1 MNENQTHQTAGT
13 ETPVDNFVRTLI
25 ADIKSP
31 APQNIW
37 IELGPDDASRYP
49 RYRFHNADGNIVT
62 LTCDMDGDICR
73 QHTLRVVDLEG
84 NPLMHSMEWKTADSP
99 SELGTLYA
107 LLRDRCHPTKPEK
120 VETASGFV
128 NPEQTDCFIR
138 ALVRDAKMQ
147 RPKLSWTRQDQDDK
161 IRYYSTGLGKCQS
174 SIWLQ
179 RDYEDEDSDSY
190 TLQYVRDG
198 EMILSCTETAK
209 RTENPDCQLREL
221 YHLVAK
227 NDVQSDEVLVSVPE
241 IHRFIADTSHRE
253 MLERIHGESKDK
265 PVLVG
270 DLFRQATLHRITHE
284 FVVAAIDHCPGLSSN
299 PLEKCRLQ
307 HMAEYMVGAIRCAKR
322 EPNGATFTL
331 RATGVA
337 YEAPGIASRTVR
349 MSSAPQHISN
359 ACITWSD
366 IFADADISPQAKI
379 NRTCVLVLMAIL
391 KDELP

>member
-1 MNENQTHQTAGT
+1 MNENHINQTTRA

-25 ADIKSP
+25 ADIRNPVSH
-31 APQNIW
+31 NVW
-37 IELGPDDASRYP
+37 IEMEPDDASRYP
-49 RYRFHNADGNIVT
+49 RYRFHDADGNIIT

-84 NPLMHSMEWKTADSP
+84 NPLMHSMEWKAADSP

-120 VETASGFV
+120 VKPDSGFV
-128 NPEQTDCFIR
+128 DPEQTDCFIK
-138 ALVRDAKMQ
+138 ALVRDAKMR
-147 RPKLSWTRQDQDDK
+147 RPKLAWTRECHDGNV
-161 IRYYSTGLGKCQS
+161 RYYSSGLGKCQS

-179 RDYEDEDSDSY
+179 RDHQDEDSDSY

-198 EMILSCTETAK
+198 EMILSCTETASL
-209 RTENPDCQLREL
+209 TENPECQLREL
-221 YHLVAK
+221 YHLVAM

-253 MLERIHGESKDK
+253 MLERIHGEPKEK

-270 DLFRQATLHRITHE
+270 DLFRQASLHRITHQ

-307 HMAEYMVGAIRCAKR
+307 HMAEHMVGAIRCAKR
-322 EPNGATFTL
+322 APNGATFTL

-359 ACITWSD
+359 AYITWSD
-366 IFADADISPQAKI
+366 IFADADISLQSKI

>member
-1 MNENQTHQTAGT
+1 MNENHINQTTRA

-37 IELGPDDASRYP
+37 IELEPDDASRYP
-49 RYRFHNADGNIVT
+49 RYRLHDADGNIVT

-73 QHTLRVVDLEG
+73 QHTLRIVDMEG
-84 NPLMHSMEWKTADSP
+84 NPLMHSMEWKAADSP
-99 SELGTLYA
+99 SELGTLYT

-120 VETASGFV
+120 KETGAGYV
-128 NPEQTDCFIR
+128 TPEQTDCFIQ
-138 ALVRDAKMQ
+138 ALVRDAKMK
-147 RPKLSWTRQDQDDK
+147 RPKLAWTRECHDDK
-161 IRYYSTGLGKCQS
+161 VRYYSTGLGKCQS

-179 RDYEDEDSDSY
+179 KDHQDEDSDSY

-198 EMILSCTETAK
+198 EMILSCTETASL
-209 RTENPDCQLREL
+209 TENPDCQLREL
-221 YHLVAK
+221 YRLVAK
-227 NDVQSDEVLVSVPE
+227 KDVQSDEVLVSVPE

-253 MLERIHGESKDK
+253 MLERIHGEPKDK

-270 DLFRQATLHRITHE
+270 DLFRQASLHRITHQ
-284 FVVAAIDHCPGLSSN
+284 FVVAAMDHCPGLSSN

-307 HMAEYMVGAIRCAKR
+307 HMAEHMVGAIRCAKR

-359 ACITWSD
+359 AFITWSD
-366 IFADADISPQAKI
+366 IFADADISLQAKI